1 MLAVRWTDEATSD
14 LAEIVAYIEARNVSA
29 AQRLHA
35 DIVTTVEMLSDRP
48 FIYRLGRVAGTR
60 EALVRPNYLIVYQVS
75 AQFLDVLR
83 VLHTARQY
91 P

>member
-1 MLAVRWTDEATSD
+1 VLAVRWSDEATID
-14 LAEIVAYIEARNVSA
+14 LAEIVAYIEARNANA

-35 DIVTTVEMLSDRP
+35 DVVATVETLGERP
-48 FIYRLGRVAGTR
+48 FMYRPGRVAGTR
-60 EALVRPNYLIVYQVS
+60 EALVRPNYLIVYQVGT
-75 AQFLDVLR
+75 QFLDVLR